1 VGSQVPVAGPSCELG
16 FGKGAAGT
24 LQVIVAGH
32 RSKVLWVDLVHC
44 QGRMHK
50 PDRHSMQIGV
60 EFYLHRDVCIEAF
73 RARGRTEAV
82 FDLSPVFDSMRCS
95 TRCGVRLE
103 CRVRTECGVEFNA
116 VLINAVLNSIQSGHL
131 LERLFEQELRYTLG
145 PTVRQEC
152 TLTDSRT
159 SRRRGG
165 GSEASFQ

>member
-1 VGSQVPVAGPSCELG
+1 
-16 FGKGAAGT
+16 
-24 LQVIVAGH
+24 
-32 RSKVLWVDLVHC
+32 
-44 QGRMHK
+44 
-50 PDRHSMQIGV
+50 MQIGV

-73 RARGRTEAV
+73 RARGRTKAV
-82 FDLSPVFDSMRCS
+82 FASSAVLNSMRC
-95 TRCGVRLE
+95 
-103 CRVRTECGVEFNA
+103 EFNA
-116 VLINAVLNSIQSGHL
+116 VLNSVQSGHL

>member
-44 QGRMHK
+44 QGRMHT

-73 RARGRTEAV
+73 RARGRNEAV
-82 FDLSPVFDSMRCS
+82 FDLSTVFDS
-95 TRCGVRLE
+95 
-103 CRVRTECGVEFNA
+103 NA
-116 VLINAVLNSIQSGHL
+116 VFAPSTVFDSNAVFAPSAVLNAM
-131 LERLFEQELRYTLG
+131 R
-145 PTVRQEC
+145 C
-152 TLTDSRT
+152 
-159 SRRRGG
+159 
-165 GSEASFQ
+165 